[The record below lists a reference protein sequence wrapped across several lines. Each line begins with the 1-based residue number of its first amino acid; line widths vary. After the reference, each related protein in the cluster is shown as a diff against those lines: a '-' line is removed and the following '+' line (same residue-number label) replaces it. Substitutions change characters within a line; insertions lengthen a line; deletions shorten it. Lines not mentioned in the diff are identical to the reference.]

1 MGREWITKQLTARE
15 ATESV
20 DALSKALYER
30 LFDYLVSS
38 INEGLSASAPAPA
51 ASSSSAPASAGHH
64 PSAALEGLPFF
75 GVLDI
80 FGFESFETNSLE
92 QVRLRLRVRARV
104 RVRHPDP
111 NPNPN
116 PNRNP
121 KPHQLAINFANE
133 KLQQH
138 FNATIFTAAL
148 DDYRSE
154 GIPVE
159 HIAFPD
165 NQLILHTIEGRPHG
179 VLTLLKEECSLGSG
193 TDESYPG
200 PSPNSE
206 PSPIPNPNPNP
217 NPNPSPSP
225 N

>member
-30 LFDYLVSS
+30 LFDYLVSA
-38 INEGLSASAPAPA
+38 INEGLSASASASAAASTAAAAAAAAASTPLPAGGAPA
-51 ASSSSAPASAGHH
+51 HGASPGGARREVERQQQGR
-64 PSAALEGLPFF
+64 EGLPFF

-92 QVRLRLRVRARV
+92 Q
-104 RVRHPDP
+104 
-111 NPNPN
+111 
-116 PNRNP
+116 
-121 KPHQLAINFANE
+121 LAINFANE

-148 DDYRSE
+148 HDYESE
-154 GIPVE
+154 GIPVG
-159 HIAFPD
+159 HIDFPD
-165 NQLILHTIEGRPHG
+165 NGLILRTIEGKPHG

-193 TDESYPG
+193 TDESYLTKLR
-200 PSPNSE
+200 SHHTAS
-206 PSPIPNPNPNP
+206 SAFKI
-217 NPNPSPSP
+217 SRRHTLTSQHLATWF
-225 N
+225 